1 LDRAELAAT
10 APGCPLAVADRVA
23 RIWFQS
29 WTFWPSRNF
38 LPWRVP
44 SPWPVPYLTRPK
56 ATQPDARADDK
67 RAGDVGLQDRRALR

>member
-44 SPWPVPYLTRPK
+44 SPWPVP
-56 ATQPDARADDK
+56 
-67 RAGDVGLQDRRALR
+67 